1 MMLTGNDA
9 VDRIGKMNITGDVVP
24 TIWFQKITYASGKPN
39 PNAIMILA
47 DIVYWFR
54 PVEVR
59 DEKTGHVI
67 GWKKKFAADLL
78 QRNYQD
84 FADHFGFSKK
94 QVKDAMNLLEEMGL
108 IYRELRNVD
117 TGNRIVP
124 NVLYIGLCP
133 ERLSEITF
141 EPERLESERL
151 EMSIDTDEGKEGIR
165 QGDICV
171 HRSIHTTSSAC
182 TYTSSEGG
190 TNTENTTEI
199 TTERNP
205 SIDQEAYKQLIRDQ
219 IGYDCLMQEED
230 ISLRG
235 MYEEM
240 YLLICD
246 VVCQARESIRIGKEN
261 LPYELVKSRFLK
273 LEMRHLQY
281 AAHTIRQ
288 TTSKIGNIRAYLLTT
303 LYHAPETITT
313 YWTQMATHDL
323 AECNVNYEI
332 ESNSKM

>member
-54 PVEVR
+54 PVEIR
-59 DEKTGHVI
+59 DEKTGRVI

-133 ERLSEITF
+133 SRLSEITF
-141 EPERLESERL
+141 EPEEPERL
-151 EMSIDTDEGKEGIR
+151 EMNIETDEGKEYNS

-171 HRSIHTTSSAC
+171 HRSTHTTSSEC
-182 TYTSSEGG
+182 TYVSLEGG
-190 TNTENTTEI
+190 TNTENTTE
-199 TTERNP
+199 RNL
-205 SIDQEAYKQLIRDQ
+205 SINQESYKQLIRDQ
-219 IGYDCLMQEED
+219 IGYDYLMQEED
-230 ISLRG
+230 ISLRR

-246 VVCQARESIRIGKEN
+246 VVCHVRESIRIGKED
-261 LPYELVKSRFLK
+261 LPYEVVKSRFLK

-313 YWTQMATHDL
+313 YWTQMAVHDL
-323 AECNVNYEI
+323 AG
-332 ESNSKM
+332 M